1 MQPYDVNIDILNL
14 EYLFRDVGIKLN
26 SFSKE
31 RVDVILNDSPY
42 LNWEVYR
49 EATINDNINKDI
61 LENSLMI
68 FLIKKIYK

>member
-1 MQPYDVNIDILNL
+1 MHDVNIDILNL

-31 RVDVILNDSPY
+31 RVDVILSD

-49 EATINDNINKDI
+49 EATIDDNINKDI

-68 FLIKKIYK
+68 FLI

>member
-1 MQPYDVNIDILNL
+1 MHDVNIDILNL

-31 RVDVILNDSPY
+31 RVDVILSD

-49 EATINDNINKDI
+49 EATIDDNINKDI

-68 FLIKKIYK
+68 FLL